1 MLTPKQLQ
9 SLPKP
14 LTDIYSELSDF
25 VLQDIAMRISKAAK
39 ITDTAEYQLYR
50 ARALGMSKDEITA
63 EIARINGVA
72 QIKIEELIREAAE
85 RSDEFDRRMLG
96 VGSTADDRQLQKLM
110 AAQIEQTRGLC
121 TNLTGTL
128 GFAQRTA
135 DGRMVYGSATDFLRK
150 QMDMAQMKVMTGVCD
165 YNTAIRQACY
175 ALADSGLRT
184 VYYASGRSDRI
195 EVAVRRAL
203 MTGVSQLTQKI
214 SEQNAAEFGAD
225 GWEISAH
232 MGARPSH
239 AVYQG
244 RQYPDSQY
252 ETIVLPL
259 ITDYNCRHS
268 AYPIIMGVTKPAY
281 TDEEL
286 RALDPPPFT
295 YEGRPYT
302 AYEAQQQMRK
312 MERAMRR
319 QKDRCVVA
327 DAVGDKDAFTA
338 ASIKLRRQK
347 DYYEDFCKAAG
358 TYTEYERTFVAGYD
372 RHLAGKTGAVTKAQN
387 KFKNA
392 QITLDQ
398 IHPLTKDGN
407 GGIIKEKTFKTFSNG
422 DEVNEF
428 FGGKGVLQKKNSA
441 EGKWLKSLS
450 AGEEQV
456 VSDYCGD
463 EYYDLNAYL
472 RHIGDWKSLNSDYMD
487 KFVKNLD
494 SAIDK
499 FELTDNITVFRGVD
513 KNAISNLDLKRLVG
527 EIYED
532 KGYMSTSPIR
542 PNIVED
548 RPVLFEIQVPLG
560 KGKGAYVNSLSGF
573 KDEEYEFLLK
583 RGTKCVVTSVD
594 LTGDKPII
602 RMRVIDDD

>member
-25 VLQDIAMRISKAAK
+25 VLQDIAMRISEAAK
-39 ITDTAEYQLYR
+39 ITDTAEYLMYR

-72 QIKIEELIREAAE
+72 QTKIEELIRTSAE
-85 RSDEFDRRMLG
+85 QSDEFDRRMLG
-96 VGSTADDRQLQKLM
+96 VGSTADDRQLQKLIN
-110 AAQIEQTRGLC
+110 AQIEQTNGLC

-165 YNTAIRQACY
+165 YNTAVRQACF

-184 VYYASGRSDRI
+184 VYYASGHSDRI

-203 MTGVSQLTQKI
+203 MTSVSQLTQKI

-232 MGARPSH
+232 IGARPSH

-244 RQYPDSQY
+244 RQYPNSQY

-286 RALDPPPFT
+286 ATLDPPPFT
-295 YEGRPYT
+295 YEGRRYT

-319 QKDRCVVA
+319 QKDRCIVA

-358 TYTEYERTFVAGYD
+358 TYTEYERTFVSGYN
-372 RHLAGKTGAVTKAQN
+372 RQPVAKTGAVTRKQN
-387 KFKNA
+387 AFKNA
-392 QITLDQ
+392 QITLNQ
-398 IHPLTKDGN
+398 SQPLTNSDNSGIIEIGSDEVALEYQRYGRNKGTLVNKTYIDSGEYRRKFDNATDNPAVNKALYNSAKKALKHRSGTEFEDMYWFDGDTGSVIYAALDSTDERAVEYTEKIKRVLNKNDDKKIVTLHTHPNSMPPSIEDFNSCFKHGYYSGYVACHNGKVFRYSAEERVSPSLYELYIQMYLGN
-407 GGIIKEKTFKTFSNG
+407 GFSEYDSQIKALEKIMENHNIFFE
-422 DEVNEF
+422 EV
-428 FGGKGVLQKKNSA
+428 L
-441 EGKWLKSLS
+441 
-450 AGEEQV
+450 
-456 VSDYCGD
+456 
-463 EYYDLNAYL
+463 
-472 RHIGDWKSLNSDYMD
+472 
-487 KFVKNLD
+487 
-494 SAIDK
+494 
-499 FELTDNITVFRGVD
+499 
-513 KNAISNLDLKRLVG
+513 
-527 EIYED
+527 
-532 KGYMSTSPIR
+532 
-542 PNIVED
+542 
-548 RPVLFEIQVPLG
+548 
-560 KGKGAYVNSLSGF
+560 
-573 KDEEYEFLLK
+573 
-583 RGTKCVVTSVD
+583 
-594 LTGDKPII
+594 
-602 RMRVIDDD
+602 

>member
-9 SLPKP
+9 NLPKP
-14 LTDIYSELSDF
+14 LTDIYSQLSDF
-25 VLQDIAMRISKAAK
+25 VLQDIAMRISGAAK
-39 ITDTAEYQLYR
+39 ITDTAEYLMYR
-50 ARALGMSKDEITA
+50 AKALGLSTDAITK

-72 QIKIEELIREAAE
+72 EAEIKKLIAQAAE
-85 RSDEFDRRMLG
+85 QSDEFDRKMLG
-96 VGSTADDRQLQKLM
+96 VNEGDSEQLRKLIN
-110 AAQIEQTRGLC
+110 AQIEQTNGLC

-165 YNTAIRQACY
+165 YNTAVRQACF

-203 MTGVSQLTQKI
+203 MTSVSQLTQKI

-244 RQYPDSQY
+244 RQYPNSQY

-268 AYPIIMGVTKPAY
+268 AYPIILGVTKPSY
-281 TDEEL
+281 TEEQL
-286 RALDPPPFT
+286 KSLDPPPFT
-295 YEGRPYT
+295 YEGRWYT

-319 QKDRCVVA
+319 QKDRCIVA

-358 TYTEYERTFVAGYD
+358 TYTEYERTFVSGYN
-372 RHLAGKTGAVTKAQN
+372 RHLAGKTGAVTRKQN
-387 KFKNA
+387 AFKNA
-392 QITLDQ
+392 QITL
-398 IHPLTKDGN
+398 TNDGN
-407 GGIIKEKTFKTFSNG
+407 GGIIKKEISIF
-422 DEVNEF
+422 
-428 FGGKGVLQKKNSA
+428 
-441 EGKWLKSLS
+441 
-450 AGEEQV
+450 
-456 VSDYCGD
+456 D
-463 EYYDLNAYL
+463 EYHQNLPDIKKTLHSVETERRTLNYEVGTIIDRQGNILNVTGGEAHNVSVSEELLKDAIFTHNHPSGGCFSAQDIFSAIASELLELRASTPQGTFYSLQRTPKSHSGNVFADEYKKAVGISSAMKAVQADLKNGIIGKDEIKQKGFNIYLEYMTKLGDAYL
-472 RHIGDWKSLNSDYMD
+472 SENAD
-487 KFVKNLD
+487 KFGYIYSK
-494 SAIDK
+494 
-499 FELTDNITVFRGVD
+499 
-513 KNAISNLDLKRLVG
+513 G
-527 EIYED
+527 EI
-532 KGYMSTSPIR
+532 
-542 PNIVED
+542 
-548 RPVLFEIQVPLG
+548 
-560 KGKGAYVNSLSGF
+560 
-573 KDEEYEFLLK
+573 
-583 RGTKCVVTSVD
+583 
-594 LTGDKPII
+594 
-602 RMRVIDDD
+602 